1 MDDIQVP
8 LLVSTFTRTTLHADH
23 RGEEGF
29 AILVHGLFGSATV
42 KVEFLL
48 RVSEVA
54 AFSQPTVAQ
63 THEVPAVGSLELV
76 NIDSLCFLCFLFQ
89 VSCCFMGL
97 LWVLHLWKGVFVVAA
112 LVVWLFGGPGVD
124 LLWADRLHG
133 TLLETYFCYSKL
145 NKLN

>member
-63 THEVPAVGSLELV
+63 THEVPAVGCLELV
-76 NIDSLCFLCFLFQ
+76 NIDSL
-89 VSCCFMGL
+89 
-97 LWVLHLWKGVFVVAA
+97 
-112 LVVWLFGGPGVD
+112 
-124 LLWADRLHG
+124 
-133 TLLETYFCYSKL
+133 
-145 NKLN
+145 